1 MTGEALGQEYSKVLK
16 LIEAEI
22 RRLQPLADRQDEDF
36 RRSVFKMPDS
46 KKDGAISRYTHRN
59 GLFQALFMVEY
70 HIRVL
75 EVVED
80 QGFVLPLQAFAILME
95 IIGSNDKLDEK
106 REAVE

>member
-1 MTGEALGQEYSKVLK
+1 MTGEAWLSEMKRVDSLSKEQIK
-16 LIEAEI
+16 
-22 RRLQPLADRQDEDF
+22 RLQPQADKQDADF
-36 RRSVFKMPDS
+36 RRDYLLMPDS

-80 QGFVLPLQAFAILME
+80 QGFVLPLQAFAIFME

-106 REAVE
+106 RD

>member
-1 MTGEALGQEYSKVLK
+1 MTGEALGQEYYKVLK

-46 KKDGAISRYTHRN
+46 KKDGAISRYVHRN

-80 QGFVLPLQAFAILME
+80 QGFVLPLQAFNILME
-95 IIGSNDKLDEK
+95 IIGSGEEMDKD
-106 REAVE
+106 

>member
-1 MTGEALGQEYSKVLK
+1 MIYQRIGS
-16 LIEAEI
+16 ISNRNI
-22 RRLQPLADRQDEDF
+22 
-36 RRSVFKMPDS
+36 PDS

-80 QGFVLPLQAFAILME
+80 QGFVLPLQAFAIFME